1 MSYDAI
7 TFNNPRW
14 FLGEKQYLDFISYFI
29 MVSYCRRISKSIVFK
44 MTICIDIGMF
54 FSVCNFVHISVSLN
68 PILNYMVTFVVYD

>member
-29 MVSYCRRISKSIVFK
+29 TITDIRCISKSIVFK
-44 MTICIDIGMF
+44 LTICIDIGRF
-54 FSVCNFVHISVSLN
+54 FSVCFFVNIGISLD
-68 PILNYMVTFVVYD
+68 PIFNYWVLL